1 MTPEDVQT
9 LASEDK
15 QTPPSENFQ
24 ALMGFVENF
33 LGEDFDAAIEFIH
46 PEVVAH
52 EPESLPYGGEYRGKD
67 GFYELMTKIW
77 ATVSVEATPVGMH
90 DAGDTIVAVYQ
101 GKFTSKA
108 SGGSVEMPV
117 SEVYGFTDGLISSAN
132 IFYKDSKAFVDEL
145 GDE

>member
-1 MTPEDVQT
+1 
-9 LASEDK
+9 
-15 QTPPSENFQ
+15 
-24 ALMGFVENF
+24 MGFVEKF
-33 LGEDFDAAIEFIH
+33 LGEDLEGALAFIH

-67 GFYELMTKIW
+67 GFLELMTKIW
-77 ATVSVEATPVGMH
+77 GTVSVEATPLGMH

-101 GKFTSKA
+101 GKFTSRD
-108 SGGSVEMPV
+108 SGKSVEMPV

-132 IFYKDSKAFVDEL
+132 IFYKDSKAFVDEI